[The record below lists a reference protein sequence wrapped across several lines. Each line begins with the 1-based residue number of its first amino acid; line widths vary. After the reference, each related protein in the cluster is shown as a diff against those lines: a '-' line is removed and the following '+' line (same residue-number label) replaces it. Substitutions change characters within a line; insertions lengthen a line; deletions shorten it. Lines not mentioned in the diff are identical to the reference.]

1 MSTHWMKKEKAN
13 RKLSSELWTYD
24 RVIDPHVTLVAIL
37 KVVADVALDP
47 WAKNKKEMKWK
58 VVFCLLL
65 KAKNTYIHLH
75 TYICKKKERK
85 KKKVKTSCYHDLEAC
100 GFLV

>member
-1 MSTHWMKKEKAN
+1 MEMSPFPWLYQWHLKPIDRKITGILDLPSAKA
-13 RKLSSELWTYD
+13 
-24 RVIDPHVTLVAIL
+24 IDPHVTSVAIL

-75 TYICKKKERK
+75 TYICKKKKEKRK
-85 KKKVKTSCYHDLEAC
+85 
-100 GFLV
+100 